1 MPVAEAGGI
10 QPGVSCTGWLGTTLV
25 SKYRVERWKR
35 GRTVHGLGRGR
46 SEEVEGEEEQAD
58 VNNFLAT

>member
-1 MPVAEAGGI
+1 MGFNQEPAY
-10 QPGVSCTGWLGTTLV
+10 TGWLGTTLV

-46 SEEVEGEEEQAD
+46 SEEVRMRR
-58 VNNFLAT
+58 NKLM